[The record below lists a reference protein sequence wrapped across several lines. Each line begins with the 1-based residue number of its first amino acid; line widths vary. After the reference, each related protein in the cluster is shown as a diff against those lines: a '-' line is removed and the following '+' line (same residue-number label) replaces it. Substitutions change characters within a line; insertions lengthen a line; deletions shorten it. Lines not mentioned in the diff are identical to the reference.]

1 MIFTPGQFTQRAEFY
16 HQLAQLT
23 AAGIGVVQALEQIKR
38 HPPARSFRV
47 PLQKFLDELAA
58 GKTFSASLRHINW
71 LPDFDLALIEAG
83 EQSGRLDACF
93 RLLADYYND
102 RARMAKLMI
111 SQMIYPVGIVHF
123 AALVFLV
130 VLPFAGS
137 HFNASLPMLLA
148 MAALKL
154 SPLYL
159 IAAFLIFASQ
169 SRHGEKWRSLVES
182 AVRPIPILGT
192 ARHYLALSRLAM
204 ALESLLNAGVNI
216 IEAWQLAAAASSSPA
231 LRRAVEN
238 WTPEVEAGRTP
249 AEVLVESPQFPQ
261 TFASLYTTGEISGK
275 LDETLRRLYKYYS
288 EEGMHK
294 LQAVAQWVP
303 RAIYL
308 IIVLVIAY
316 EIIQFY
322 TGYFNQAVST
332 MNGI

>member
-1 MIFTPGQFTQRAEFY
+1 MIVTPGQFTQRAEFY

-23 AAGIGVVQALEQIKR
+23 AAGVGVVQSVEQIRR

-47 PLQKFLDELAA
+47 PLQKFLDELAD

-83 EQSGRLDACF
+83 ERSGRLDACF

-111 SQMIYPVGIVHF
+111 SQMIYPVGLVHF
-123 AALVFLV
+123 SALIFLV

-137 HFNASLPMLLA
+137 QFNASLPELFA

-182 AVRPIPILGT
+182 VVRPIPVLGT

-204 ALESLLNAGVNI
+204 ALESLLAAGVNI

-231 LRRAVEN
+231 LRRAVES

-249 AEVLVESPQFPQ
+249 AEVLVESPQFSD
-261 TFASLYTTGEISGK
+261 TFASLYTTGEVSGK
-275 LDETLRRLYKYYS
+275 LDETLRRLYRYYS

-303 RAIYL
+303 RIIYL
-308 IIVLVIAY
+308 IVVLVIAY
-316 EIIQFY
+316 KIVQFY